1 MELLIYMQW
10 VLRMLP
16 VFMNVYGLSSES
28 IFFRTE
34 LPRLEFQ
41 GATLNFKVVDNIG
54 NFGLKPIGR

>member
-1 MELLIYMQW
+1 MQW